1 MKSVVQ
7 MRQILLMRTHGI
19 MTNLYKF
26 YDDKNTVV
34 RLFSNKDEAI
44 GFSLVDRSLRIE
56 TVKLFRKQK
65 SKDNYITAY
74 KLLGEGIV

>member
-1 MKSVVQ
+1 